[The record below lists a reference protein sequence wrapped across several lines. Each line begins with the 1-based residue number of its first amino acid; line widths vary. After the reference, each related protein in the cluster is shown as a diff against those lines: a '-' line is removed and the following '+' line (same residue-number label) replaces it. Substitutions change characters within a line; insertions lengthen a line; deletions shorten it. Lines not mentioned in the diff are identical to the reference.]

1 MRRIGTL
8 NPYPRPRER
17 QGSGNR
23 LLIRLGRQP
32 RPCRHRSVRRQTDQL
47 PVLRLG
53 QTEERNQHIRK
64 CSPTLPIAKPV
75 LRPRDGA
82 ELQPIQVLFT

>member
-1 MRRIGTL
+1 MCH
-8 NPYPRPRER
+8 PYRLRLQRKRSVPMESAVYRRER
-17 QGSGNR
+17 PKR
-23 LLIRLGRQP
+23 FVRQ
-32 RPCRHRSVRRQTDQL
+32 QTNQL